1 MYIYYIHDIFIYDQ
15 YRELLYVIDVINTH
29 TTFDTGLQ
37 EQ

>member
-1 MYIYYIHDIFIYDQ
+1 MYIYYIHNIFIYDQ
-15 YRELLYVIDVINTH
+15 YQELLYVIDVINTP